1 MASAER
7 DWAEFLRAV
16 PLIDSHN
23 DLLWELRKERL
34 SGSPASDVSAS
45 CASFQSDLP
54 RLRDGGVGG
63 QFWSVYV
70 PSDLPG
76 DVAVTQTLEQVDA
89 LFRLVASHP
98 DMLEIARTAEDV
110 ERIARTGRVASMIGV
125 EGGQSIGCS
134 LACCGCWRA
143 SRPDT

>member
-34 SGSPASDVSAS
+34 SGSPPYDVSVS
-45 CASFQSDLP
+45 CASFQTDLP

-70 PSDLPG
+70 PSDLPGDVAVTQTLEQVDAPSDLPG

-110 ERIARTGRVASMIGV
+110 ECIART
-125 EGGQSIGCS
+125 
-134 LACCGCWRA
+134 
-143 SRPDT
+143 